1 MNILFFFIIT
11 VLVLKYFFDISYVN
25 NIYKWL
31 KIFAILILL
40 LLLYK
45 YYNNEELKNSIVNSI
60 NKVDK
65 VPVERTFVDI
75 SNYINSDNKHSS
87 ISNDAKKQKVK
98 RNVTNGQK
106 KYVASIQ
113 KWRCGHCDK
122 LLDASYEVDH
132 ILALYKGGT
141 NDLTNLVA
149 LCRNCHGMK
158 TTKERLNLE

>member
-1 MNILFFFIIT
+1 MNILLFFIIS
-11 VLVLKYFFDISYVN
+11 VLILKYFFDISYIN

-31 KIFAILILL
+31 KIFAVLILL
-40 LLLYK
+40 FLFYK
-45 YYNNEELKNSIVNSI
+45 YYNNEELKNSIIYSI
-60 NKVDK
+60 SKVDK
-65 VPVERTFVDI
+65 IPVERTFSDI
-75 SNYINSDNKHSS
+75 SNYLSTSNITPSNSNIN
-87 ISNDAKKQKVK
+87 KKNTIK

-132 ILALYKGGT
+132 IHALYKGGT
-141 NDLTNLVA
+141 NDLSNLVA